1 MIEAF
6 RSYIRDENL
15 FTSGDKLVL
24 AVSGGVDSM
33 VMLSLFQQLDHE
45 FVVAHCNFNLRG
57 AESDG
62 EEVFI
67 RDYCGAGGIELYVKH
82 FDTREYAVLE
92 GISIEMAARRLRYDW
107 FAELLDE
114 LSYSFVATAHHQDD
128 LIETMLI
135 NLSRGTGIR
144 GLSGILPRNGRI
156 IRPLLFTTR
165 RQILAF
171 AREKEID
178 FRNDSSNDELLYQR
192 NVIRHSIIPAF
203 EEMYPAFR
211 KNASKTALILRETEK
226 IYRQKLEEIRHGILE
241 RSGAETRLSIRKL
254 QAMDPLPAILFE
266 LLHPFGFNSN
276 QVHEIQESF
285 NSEAGKTFFSGNYRL
300 VKDREFLIITSREH
314 EKISRRF
321 YIDAD
326 CLQIREPLSLHFEL
340 ILKTPDY
347 KFSRDR
353 MVADLDYDRLHFP
366 LIIKKWEPGE
376 YFQPLGLSGFKK
388 LSDFFIDEK
397 MSIPEKEAT
406 WILYSGKNV
415 IWVTGK
421 RLDDRYKITSGTTR
435 VLRIRMGEYEGLN
448 KETGD
453 GTK

>member
-1 MIEAF
+1 MIETF

-33 VMLSLFQQLDHE
+33 VMLSLFEQLDHE

-62 EEVFI
+62 EEVFV

-82 FDTREYAVLE
+82 FDTREYAALE

-144 GLSGILPRNGRI
+144 GLSGIQPRNGKI
-156 IRPLLFTTR
+156 VRPLLFATR

-171 AREKEID
+171 ARERKIA
-178 FRNDSSNDELLYQR
+178 FINDSSNDELLYQR
-192 NVIRHSIIPAF
+192 NVIRHRIIPAF
-203 EEMYPAFR
+203 EEIFPVFR

-226 IYRQKLEEIRHGILE
+226 VYRQKLEEIRQEILE

-266 LLHPFGFNSN
+266 LLYPFGFNSS

-285 NSEAGKTFFSGNYRL
+285 NSEAGKTFFSSDYRL
-300 VKDREFLIITSREH
+300 VKDREFLIVTSRRN

-321 YIDAD
+321 YIEAD
-326 CLQIREPLSLHFEL
+326 CLQIREPLPLYFEL
-340 ILKTPDY
+340 IPKAADFR
-347 KFSRDR
+347 FSRDR

-366 LIIKKWEPGE
+366 LILKKWESGE
-376 YFQPLGLSGFKK
+376 YFQPLGLSGYKK

-415 IWVTGK
+415 VWVAGK
-421 RLDDRYKITSGTTR
+421 RLDDRYKITSGTAR
-435 VLRIRMGEYEGLN
+435 VFRIRMGKYGERN
-448 KETGD
+448 KETGE
-453 GTK
+453 GAR